1 MSGKS
6 MMKVGGLWGI
16 GEGVKGKG
24 FIEGIPSINYKVV
37 DANDKKEKD
46 LKSFPIFVESLKL
59 VNQVRQIQF
68 ILSNI
73 AGTKKQIEQ
82 LPERKEGDGLTSF
95 TPLPTTE
102 SLIDESKIT
111 YQQLIALAKMTMTI
125 KETEVTVISESDTK
139 NFTNYLTSKIIPG
152 MSSITISRDA
162 IITYINKKIKYYN
175 VFSEPNGLVQIH
187 SFTLLLNLYKSIPE
201 GSILLLTDYN
211 TKKDRGE
218 AYALTPQGKIYNFI
232 INKMVNTGTFMK
244 TEYVADWDTKAKKLT
259 FKPLSNMP
267 NMPKMSFNNTRKNN
281 DDEEIVG
288 EEPAKTGGRRTRKY
302 KKNRC

>member
-16 GEGVKGKG
+16 GEAAVKGKG
-24 FIEGIPSINYKVV
+24 FIEGIPSINYKVL
-37 DANDKKEKD
+37 DANDKKVKD

-73 AGTKKQIEQ
+73 AGTKKQIEY
-82 LPERKEGDGLTSF
+82 LPERKDGDGLTSF
-95 TPLPTTE
+95 SPLPATE

-125 KETEVTVISESDTK
+125 KETEVTVISESDTQ
-139 NFTNYLTSKIIPG
+139 NFTKYLTSKIIPG
-152 MSSITISRDA
+152 MSSITITRND

-175 VFSEPNGLVQIH
+175 EFNDPNGLVQIH
-187 SFTLLLNLYKSIPE
+187 SFTLLLNVYKSIPE
-201 GSILLLTDYN
+201 DSILLLFDYN
-211 TKKDRGE
+211 TTQHRGE

-232 INKMVNTGTFMK
+232 INKMGNFTGTFMK
-244 TEYVADWDTKAKKLT
+244 TEYVADWDTKNKKLT
-259 FKPLSNMP
+259 FKPLLK
-267 NMPKMSFNNTRKNN
+267 MPKMSFTRKNN

-288 EEPAKTGGRRTRKY
+288 EEPTKGGRRTRKY
-302 KKNRC
+302 KKNRY